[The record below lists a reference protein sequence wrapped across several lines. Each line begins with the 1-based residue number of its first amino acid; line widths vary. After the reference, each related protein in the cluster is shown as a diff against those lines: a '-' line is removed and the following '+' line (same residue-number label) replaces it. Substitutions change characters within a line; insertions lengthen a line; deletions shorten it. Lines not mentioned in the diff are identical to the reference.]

1 MGRGARALGGRG
13 RPPRSGTSDL
23 AARILYALPA
33 IAFAIFIVYEGG
45 VVFAAGALVLGL
57 VCLHELFAM
66 YARVRPVRLA
76 AFLALIG
83 LACAASFGGE
93 RQVLIALAAFFP
105 LLFLLGV
112 ALPAAGRGASVTAS
126 MSLTALGVL
135 WIGLGIAFAILL
147 RDLDHGGGLVLAVL
161 LGTFIGDTA
170 AYLGGRLVGTRK
182 LAPTIS
188 PNKTV
193 EGLVLGMAVAIF
205 TVWWYGLGADWMG
218 GQRGVLLGIGVAIAA
233 PLGDLFES
241 QVKRD
246 ARTKDTGSLF
256 GAHGG
261 ALDRLD
267 AALFALGVGYWVWL
281 LVV

>member
-1 MGRGARALGGRG
+1 M
-13 RPPRSGTSDL
+13 
-23 AARILYALPA
+23 
-33 IAFAIFIVYEGG
+33 
-45 VVFAAGALVLGL
+45 LGL
-57 VCLHELFAM
+57 VCLHELFGM

-93 RQVLIALAAFFP
+93 RQVLLAFAAFLP
-105 LLFLLGV
+105 LLFLL
-112 ALPAAGRGASVTAS
+112 AATLPAAGRGPSLTAS
-126 MSLTALGVL
+126 MSLTALGVA

-170 AYLGGRLVGTRK
+170 AYLGGRLIGTRP
-182 LAPTIS
+182 LAPGIS

-193 EGLVLGMAVAIF
+193 EGLAIGIVVAVF

-218 GQRGVLLGIGVAIAA
+218 GQRGVLLGVAVALAA

-246 ARTKDTGSLF
+246 AGTKDTGTLF

-267 AALFALGVGYWVWL
+267 AALFALTAGYWTWL
-281 LVV
+281 LVM

>member
-1 MGRGARALGGRG
+1 MRSDLGARIA
-13 RPPRSGTSDL
+13 
-23 AARILYALPA
+23 YAIPA
-33 IAFAIFIVYEGG
+33 IAFAIFIVYQGG
-45 VVFAAGALVLGL
+45 LVFAAGALVLGL
-57 VCLHELFAM
+57 LCLHELFAI

-83 LACAASFGGE
+83 LACAAEFGDE
-93 RQVLIALAAFFP
+93 RQVLLALAAFFP

-112 ALPAAGRGASVTAS
+112 VLPGRGGPSLTAS
-126 MSLTALGVL
+126 MSLTVLGVV

-161 LGTFIGDTA
+161 LGTFVGDTA
-170 AYLGGRLVGTRK
+170 AYLGGRLIGRRP
-182 LAPTIS
+182 LAPDIS
-188 PNKTV
+188 PKKTV
-193 EGLVLGMAVAIF
+193 EGLVIGMCFAVF

-241 QVKRD
+241 KVKRD
-246 ARTKDTGSLF
+246 AGTKDTGSLF
-256 GAHGG
+256 GPHGG
-261 ALDRLD
+261 VLDRLD
-267 AALFALGVGYWVWL
+267 AALFALATGYWVWL